1 MKQFNEMSNVE
12 LLALLVGE
20 ELASNIETKYLPE
33 LFGFMNPRSETLSSG
48 EHHAS
53 YHVHPNLGAAKELLS
68 RCFLEQMTSG
78 EAFSSPDI
86 VKTWLC
92 TRIGN
97 LEHEVFWC
105 LWLDTQHR
113 LITAEEMFRGTINQA
128 SVYPREIVKQALSVN
143 AAAVILAHNHPSG
156 LPDPSSAD
164 IQLTVH
170 IKKVLDLVEV
180 RLLDHFVIANSVG
193 ISFAERGLL

>member
-1 MKQFNEMSNVE
+1 MKHFNQMSNIE

-20 ELASNIETKYLPE
+20 ELASNIGTKYLSE
-33 LFGFMNPRSETLSSG
+33 LFGFSNSRPNIVASG

-53 YHVHPNLGAAKELLS
+53 YYIHPNLGAAKELLS

-78 EAFSSPDI
+78 EVFSSPD
-86 VKTWLC
+86 VAKSWLC

-105 LWLDTQHR
+105 LWMDSQHR
-113 LITAEEMFRGTINQA
+113 LIVAEEMFRGTINQA
-128 SVYPREIVKQALSVN
+128 SVYPREIVKRALSVN

-156 LPDPSSAD
+156 LSDPSSAD
-164 IQLTVH
+164 IQLTVN
-170 IKKVLDLVEV
+170 IKKALDLVEV

-193 ISFAERGLL
+193 VSFAERGLL

>member
-1 MKQFNEMSNVE
+1 MKQFNQMSNVE

-20 ELASNIETKYLPE
+20 ELASNIGTKYLSE
-33 LFGFMNPRSETLSSG
+33 LFGFRKSRPNMVASG

-113 LITAEEMFRGTINQA
+113 LITAEEIFRGTINQA
-128 SVYPREIVKQALSVN
+128 SVYPREVVKQALSVN

-164 IQLTVH
+164 IQLTVN
-170 IKKVLDLVEV
+170 IKKALDLVEV